1 MTAVPSSSPIAQAA
15 TRRAAIP
22 DIADGSTTA
31 WRVLDGMGD
40 GLPGAEIDNYGGHWV
55 VQTRDA
61 PFPEMLRRTLP
72 EGCRSV
78 WWKRLDQ
85 QNKQAPQPVLGDFP
99 QAPFQ
104 VRELGLNYEI
114 DLTAGYSQG
123 LFLDQ
128 RLQRMR
134 MLERLHSWQAQPQ
147 RQPQE
152 LSSRP
157 VDPPGDPEARP
168 RVLNLFSYTCAF
180 SVAAASAGAL
190 TTSVDLS
197 RPYLEWGKRNME
209 LNGLDAAAHF
219 FCRGDSFDWLRRF
232 AKSGRK
238 WDGIVVDPPTFSRNA
253 DGRLFRVEHD
263 FPALAAA
270 CLAVLAPG
278 GWLLA
283 STNHRG
289 LTSERF
295 EILVRDGAA
304 LAGRRIQDV
313 EWGRMPPDFTAA
325 PYLKALWISV

>member
-1 MTAVPSSSPIAQAA
+1 MTAVPSSSLIAQAA

-22 DIADGSTTA
+22 DITDGRTTA

-40 GLPGAEIDNYGGHWV
+40 GLPGVEIDCYDGHWV

-61 PFPEMLRRTLP
+61 PFPEILRRTLP

-85 QNKQAPQPVLGDFP
+85 QDKQAPQPVLGGFLEG
-99 QAPFQ
+99 PFQ

-128 RLQRMR
+128 RLQRVR
-134 MLERLHSWQAQPQ
+134 MLEWLHSWQVPLHHPLQA
-147 RQPQE
+147 
-152 LSSRP
+152 LSSG
-157 VDPPGDPEARP
+157 PPGDPEARP
-168 RVLNLFSYTCAF
+168 RVLNLFAYTCAF
-180 SVAAASAGAL
+180 SVAAASAGAV

-209 LNGLDAAAHF
+209 LNGLDPAAHF
-219 FCRGDSFDWLRRF
+219 FCRGDSFEWLRRF

-289 LTSERF
+289 LTPERF
-295 EILVRDGAA
+295 ESLVRDGAV
-304 LAGRRIQDV
+304 LAGRRIQDR

>member
-1 MTAVPSSSPIAQAA
+1 MPSTPSSFPIAQAA
-15 TRRAAIP
+15 ARRAAIP
-22 DIADGSTTA
+22 DIADGRTTA
-31 WRVLDGMGD
+31 WRMLDGAGD
-40 GLPGAEIDNYGGHWV
+40 GLPGVEIDRYDGHWV
-55 VQTRDA
+55 VQTRDT

-72 EGCRSV
+72 EDCRSV

-85 QNKQAPQPVLGDFP
+85 QDKQAPRPVLGDFP
-99 QAPFQ
+99 EGPFQ
-104 VRELGLNYEI
+104 VRELGLNYEV

-128 RLQRMR
+128 RPQRVR
-134 MLERLHSWQAQPQ
+134 MLERLRSRRSQPHRPLQ
-147 RQPQE
+147 SQVQP
-152 LSSRP
+152 P
-157 VDPPGDPEARP
+157 ADPLGDPDTRP
-168 RVLNLFSYTCAF
+168 RMLNLFAYTCAF
-180 SVAAASAGAL
+180 SVAAAAAGAV

-209 LNGLDAAAHF
+209 LNGLDPAAHY
-219 FCRGDSFDWLRRF
+219 FCRGDSFEWLRRF
-232 AKSGRK
+232 AKSGRR

-289 LTSERF
+289 LTPARF
-295 EILVRDGAA
+295 ETLVRDGAA
-304 LAGRRIQDV
+304 LAGKRIQDR
-313 EWGRMPPDFTAA
+313 EWGGMPPDFTDA